1 MIRIFKVKPDH
12 DNIRVDRWF
21 KINISKIPQSL
32 IQKFLRLGKIK
43 VNRKKV
49 KNNYRL
55 YKNDNI
61 IYIGDLVQK
70 SEGEMLRTPNFGRKS
85 LNEIK
90 EVLTGMSLY
99 LGMEIPNWPPDNI
112 AELSKKLEESI

>member
-43 VNRKKV
+43 VNK
-49 KNNYRL
+49 
-55 YKNDNI
+55 
-61 IYIGDLVQK
+61 
-70 SEGEMLRTPNFGRKS
+70 
-85 LNEIK
+85 
-90 EVLTGMSLY
+90 
-99 LGMEIPNWPPDNI
+99 
-112 AELSKKLEESI
+112 KKLKIIIDYIKMIKFIYMTSI

>member
-43 VNRKKV
+43 VNKK
-49 KNNYRL
+49 RL
-55 YKNDNI
+55 KI
-61 IYIGDLVQK
+61 IIDYIK
-70 SEGEMLRTPNFGRKS
+70 M
-85 LNEIK
+85 IK
-90 EVLTGMSLY
+90 FIYMT
-99 LGMEIPNWPPDNI
+99 
-112 AELSKKLEESI
+112 SI